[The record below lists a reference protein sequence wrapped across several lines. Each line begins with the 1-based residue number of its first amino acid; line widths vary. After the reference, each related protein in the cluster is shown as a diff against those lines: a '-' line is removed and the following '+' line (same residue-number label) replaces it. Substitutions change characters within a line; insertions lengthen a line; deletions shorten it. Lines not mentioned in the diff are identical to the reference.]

1 MEFNQKMH
9 DVKREYF
16 YWNVFEGLNDR
27 NTITLATI
35 NISNDKND
43 DVGFEGILKGVKARK
58 DKDSKLYIYGT
69 VIIDDKK

>member
-9 DVKREYF
+9 DVKRDYF

-43 DVGFEGILKGVKARK
+43 DVDFEAILKGVKAR
-58 DKDSKLYIYGT
+58 IR
-69 VIIDDKK
+69 